1 MSGFSEKWAE
11 LTVFAKVLVIGVP
24 AGALLYGAY
33 SQKPEWFNPVAGPA
47 SQEITGIEVPT
58 GTIIATSERP
68 TDVMPFSISQVQA
81 EKVGT
86 WRHKGIAWNAQIG
99 MIYANGGRMTAP
111 GSLMQKAG
119 INLDFGRQD
128 DYSMLATDIVK
139 FGEAY
144 ASGDKDPSVG
154 SHSVIIMGDAGAG
167 FLAGLQ
173 PQLDKFGLHAKII
186 GAPGRSLGEDKCMG
200 KPEWLDNPESA
211 KGGIIAGVMRD
222 GDWNICMVWAQANN
236 LKVNPDEK
244 TWDPDALNFYG
255 TSSFVDA
262 DKALITS
269 YCEERPVVKNG
280 KRTGD
285 TKKVCVEGTATWT
298 PGDVNVVKN
307 KGGIVS
313 LLSTKENA
321 TQMFATIIVIDEW
334 AKENQATVT
343 NFLKATLDG
352 SATVATDRAALRRAA
367 GWSALVWNEQDAAYW
382 EKYYYSYVETVPN
395 TDGRQVRLG
404 GSQALGLASN
414 LQYFLPAGSSVYDR
428 VYRTFGDLSHKL
440 YPDIMPDYPKDVLNT
455 SFLEKIRDTV
465 GTSKVG
471 TGAIFGQF
479 TGGENQQVASRSY
492 AIQFASGS
500 ATILPSSK
508 ADLNQILDN
517 VTVGSNLA
525 IAIEGYTSSEG
536 DDETNQRLSEA
547 RAQAVR
553 EWLAKNATAGLISN
567 TRVRVT
573 GMGESNLVM
582 NASGSEDRVASRRVQ
597 VRLLSE

>member
-1 MSGFSEKWAE
+1 MSAFSQKWAE

-58 GTIIATSERP
+58 GTITATTERP
-68 TDVMPFSISQVQA
+68 TEVMPFSTSQVKA
-81 EKVGT
+81 ESAGT
-86 WRHKGIAWNAQIG
+86 WRHQGIAWNGQIG

-128 DYSMLATDIVK
+128 DYSILAAGLLK
-139 FGEAY
+139 FGEAF
-144 ASGDKDPSVG
+144 ANGETDPSVG
-154 SHSVIIMGDAGAG
+154 IHSAVIMGDAGAG

-200 KPEWLDNPESA
+200 PVKWADDA
-211 KGGIIAGVMRD
+211 QQMKGGVIAAVLRD
-222 GDWNICMVWAQANN
+222 GDWNICLVHAQANGV
-236 LKVNPDEK
+236 KVNPDEK
-244 TWDPDALNFYG
+244 TYDPDALNFYA

-262 DKALITS
+262 DKALIS
-269 YCEERPVVKNG
+269 GYCEERQVVRNG

-334 AKENQATVT
+334 AKQNPATVT

-367 GWSALVWNEQDAAYW
+367 GWSATVWGEQDAAYW
-382 EKYYYSYVETVPN
+382 EKYYYGFVETVPN

-414 LQYFLPAGSSVYDR
+414 LQYFLPAGSSIYDR
-428 VYRTFGDLSHKL
+428 VYRTFGDLSKKL

-455 SFLEKIRDTV
+455 TFLEKIRDAV
-465 GTSKVG
+465 GTKVG
-471 TGAIFGQF
+471 SGAIFGQF

-500 ATILPSSK
+500 ATILPASLS
-508 ADLNQILDN
+508 DLNQILDN

-525 IAIEGYTSSEG
+525 IAVEGYTSSEG

-553 EWLAKNATAGLISN
+553 AWLAKNAPAGLISN
-567 TRVRVT
+567 ARVRVT
-573 GMGESNLVM
+573 GMGESSLVM

>member
-33 SQKPEWFNPVAGPA
+33 TQKPEWFNPVAGPA
-47 SQEITGIEVPT
+47 SQEITGIEVPA
-58 GTIIATSERP
+58 GTITATTERP
-68 TDVMPFSISQVQA
+68 TEVMPYTIAQVRA
-81 EKVGT
+81 ENVGT
-86 WRHKGIAWNAQIG
+86 WRHKGIAWNGQIG

-111 GSLMQKAG
+111 DSLMQKAG

-128 DYSMLATDIVK
+128 DYSMLATDLVK

-144 ASGDKDPSVG
+144 AGGDKDPTVG
-154 SHSVIIMGDAGAG
+154 SHSVVIMGDAGAA
-167 FLAGLQ
+167 FLSGLQ

-200 KPEWLDNPESA
+200 KPEWFDSPESA

-236 LKVNPDEK
+236 VKVNPDEK

-255 TSSFVDA
+255 TSSFTDA
-262 DKALITS
+262 DKALITG
-269 YCEERPVVKNG
+269 YCEERPIVRNG

-285 TKKVCVEGTATWT
+285 NKRVCVEGTATWT

-334 AKENQATVT
+334 AKENPATVT
-343 NFLKATLDG
+343 NMLKATLDG
-352 SATVATDRAALRRAA
+352 SATVSTDRAALRRAA
-367 GWSALVWNEQDAAYW
+367 SWSATVWNEQDAAYW
-382 EKYYYSYVETVPN
+382 EKYYYGYVETVPN

-414 LQYFLPAGSSVYDR
+414 LQYFLPAGSSIYDS
-428 VYRTFGDLSHKL
+428 VYRTFGDLSRKL

-465 GTSKVG
+465 GSKVG
-471 TGAIFGQF
+471 TGAVFGQF
-479 TGGENQQVASRSY
+479 TGGENLQVASRSY
-492 AIQFASGS
+492 AIQFAAGS
-500 ATILPSSK
+500 ATILPSSQ
-508 ADLNQILDN
+508 ADLNQILSN
-517 VTVGSNLA
+517 VTIGSNLA

-553 EWLAKNATAGLISN
+553 EWLKKNAPAGLITSA
-567 TRVRVT
+567 RVRVT
-573 GMGESNLVM
+573 GMGESNLIM
-582 NASGSEDRVASRRVQ
+582 NAAGSEDRIGSRRVS

>member
-1 MSGFSEKWAE
+1 MIIS
-11 LTVFAKVLVIGVP
+11 LP
-24 AGALLYGAY
+24 AGVLLYGGY
-33 SQKPEWFNPVAGPA
+33 TQKPEWFNPVAGPA

-58 GTIIATSERP
+58 GTITATTERP
-68 TDVMPFSISQVQA
+68 TDVMPYTVAQVQTENA
-81 EKVGT
+81 GT
-86 WRHKGIAWNAQIG
+86 WRHKGIAWNGQIG
-99 MIYANGGRMTAP
+99 MIYANGGRVTAP

-119 INLDFGRQD
+119 INLDFERQD
-128 DYSMLATDIVK
+128 DYSLLAAELVK
-139 FGEAY
+139 FGAAY
-144 ASGDKDPSVG
+144 AGGEKDPTVG
-154 SHSVIIMGDAGAG
+154 SHSVVTMGDANAY

-173 PQLDKFGLHAKII
+173 TRLASYGLHAKII

-200 KPEWLDNPESA
+200 KPEWFDSPESA

-236 LKVNPDEK
+236 IRVNPDEK
-244 TWDPDALNFYG
+244 TWDPEALNFYG
-255 TSSFVDA
+255 TTSFTDA
-262 DKALITS
+262 DKAFIAG

-285 TKKVCVEGTATWT
+285 TKRVCVEGTATWT

-334 AKENQATVT
+334 AKENPATVT
-343 NFLKATLDG
+343 NMLKATLDG
-352 SATVATDRAALRRAA
+352 SATVSTDRAALRRAA
-367 GWSALVWNEQDAAYW
+367 GWSAIVWNEQDAAYW
-382 EKYYYSYVETVPN
+382 ERYYYGYTETVPN

-428 VYRTFGDLSHKL
+428 VYRTFGDLSRKL
-440 YPDIMPDYPKDVLNT
+440 YPDIMPDYPKNVLNT

-465 GTSKVG
+465 GSKVG
-471 TGAIFGQF
+471 TGSVFGQF

-492 AIQFASGS
+492 SIQFAPGS
-500 ATILPSSK
+500 ATILQSSQ
-508 ADLNQILDN
+508 ADLNQILSN
-517 VTVGSNLA
+517 VTIGSNLA
-525 IAIEGYTSSEG
+525 IVIEGYTSSEG

-553 EWLAKNATAGLISN
+553 EWLAKNAPAGLI
-567 TRVRVT
+567 TRARVRVT

-582 NASGSEDRVASRRVQ
+582 NAAGSEDRVGSRRVS